1 MEQIIQALKTQQVP
15 LLEPGHAEYR
25 QAIASSNLIFR
36 FCRPD
41 VVVRP
46 KSAAHV
52 QAIINEAKGRSIQVT
67 IKCNGHSYAGH
78 STALKGISLDLRDMK
93 NAELDMNAMMVTMD
107 AGCQWGDVYEKL
119 ITGHHDGY
127 IINGGRCPTVG
138 VSGSILG
145 SGLGPFT
152 RSFGIG
158 ADTLAEATLDTAN
171 GSLVTVK
178 ESDLA
183 DSDNGRLFW
192 ALCGAGG
199 GNFGV
204 VVQMKIHVQKLS
216 SRYGRV
222 VAGRYQWFPQDGFT
236 SDVLATMNEFYAVP
250 WPNKLTIDTTWV
262 CDLRED
268 SNKGGVRFN
277 VSFDGSK
284 GEYD

>member
-1 MEQIIQALKTQQVP
+1 MGQIIQALKTQQVP

-52 QAIINEAKGRSIQVT
+52 QAIINEAKARSIQVT

-119 ITGHHDGY
+119 ITG
-127 IINGGRCPTVG
+127 
-138 VSGSILG
+138 

-158 ADTLAEATLDTAN
+158 ADTLAEATLVTAN